1 MHTLTSTIVEYGRVE
16 PFVVHFDDLD
26 ALGIMHN
33 ARYAV
38 FLERALSTFWSRHG
52 YSFSGGVPTKP
63 DVVHAVAEYAISYK
77 TPIRGT
83 GEVGVHFWVDRLGET
98 SVVYG
103 FRIVSADGDLV
114 HAEGRRVNIKL
125 DPVTF
130 RPSPWTA
137 ESRQIATT
145 LLRSAAA

>member
-1 MHTLTSTIVEYGRVE
+1 MTTLTPAIVEYGHVE

-38 FLERALSTFWSRHG
+38 FLERALSTFWGRHG
-52 YSFSGGVPTKP
+52 YSYSGGVPTKP

-83 GEVGVHFWVDRLGET
+83 GDAGVHFWVDRLGVS

-103 FRIVSADGDLV
+103 FRIVSSDGERV
-114 HAEGRRVNIKL
+114 HAEGHRVNIKL
-125 DPVTF
+125 DPVTL
-130 RPSPWTA
+130 RPAPWTD
-137 ESRQIATT
+137 ESRMIATT
-145 LLRSAAA
+145 LLRTV